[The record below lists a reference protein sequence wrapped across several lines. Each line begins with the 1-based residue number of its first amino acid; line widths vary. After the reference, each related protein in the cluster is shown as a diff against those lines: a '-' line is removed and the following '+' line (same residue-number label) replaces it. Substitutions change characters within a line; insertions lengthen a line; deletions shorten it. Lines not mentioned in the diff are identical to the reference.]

1 MRSPPTLLTAYPDG
15 TGGFV
20 KWLESLGL
28 KEFLNIY
35 PLSTLIEWGWVVPQY
50 RVIFPNEI
58 FGRLIDRYRDQSPL
72 PAGMTEY
79 VTLWDYSWAIDPED
93 TQLWF
98 LDDAFRSHDPLGAL
112 MKQFRH
118 EADNPSLPDPVDTE
132 NSGPLRPYVDYFF
145 RWQGY
150 ALVDLIRASDCIM
163 PIYQTPDIIS
173 RASGIMRI
181 AEHCQQIEATGDWPR
196 GLLTSPNRWAGREKL
211 MTALDHFRSFR
222 GALGAVHDQDSS
234 EFTRLEKKGARELG
248 IHFGFTEQSLATDI
262 KERLLPLADEWM
274 KANKKIDGR
283 THWTQQA
290 WPNLRADV
298 QLGMGWLIRLGD
310 KSFMDYVEEW
320 EKPYM
325 DNVGWAS
332 LDEVLPYEFLLH
344 QKKFAQMAPHY
355 LKAYNEVASKRMQLP
370 QAKIA
375 TLCRRL
381 QRRNSAFVGFAS
393 AFFDLHEE
401 LRYNSFDEVGLD
413 FRMLRPLDHYAMV
426 AIRAESCLR
435 EELRRLGLLDS
446 LPSQKQT
453 LAIYVESLSK
463 HRGVNAKII
472 GTFMTKRDLADLKD
486 DRENPIGRIQSLE
499 TSLSEREHKLVQAFL
514 CCTLARNY
522 FAHHDF
528 LDHELLH
535 TSRSEFLMQG
545 IILTVLTLLDTE

>member
-15 TGGFV
+15 KGGFV

-50 RVIFPNEI
+50 RVIFPNEV
-58 FGRLIDRYRDQSPL
+58 FGILIDRYRDQSSITT
-72 PAGMTEY
+72 GMTEY
-79 VTLWDYSWAIDPED
+79 ATLWDYSWAIDPED

-98 LDDAFRSHDPLGAL
+98 LDDAFRGHDPLGAL

-118 EADNPSLPDPVDTE
+118 EADNHSLPDPVDTE

-181 AEHCQQIEATGDWPR
+181 AEHCQQIETTADWPR

-248 IHFGFTEQSLATDI
+248 IHFGFTEHSLATDI
-262 KERLLPLADEWM
+262 KERLLPLAEEWM

-283 THWTQQA
+283 AHWTQQA

-298 QLGMGWLIRLGD
+298 QLAMGWLIRLGD
-310 KSFMDYVEEW
+310 KSFMDYVDEW

-325 DNVGWAS
+325 GNVGWAP

-355 LKAYNEVASKRMQLP
+355 LKGYNKVASKRMQLP
-370 QAKIA
+370 EEKIA

-453 LAIYVESLSK
+453 LAIYIENLSK
-463 HRGVNAKII
+463 HRGLNSKII

-499 TSLSEREHKLVQAFL
+499 TSLSVREHKLTQAFL

>member
-20 KWLESLGL
+20 EWLESLGL

-58 FGRLIDRYRDQSPL
+58 FGRLIDRYRDQSRIPT
-72 PAGMTEY
+72 GMTEY
-79 VTLWDYSWAIDPED
+79 ATLWDYSWAIDPED

-98 LDDAFRSHDPLGAL
+98 LDDAFRGHDPLGAL

-181 AEHCQQIEATGDWPR
+181 AEHCQQIETTADWPR

-222 GALGAVHDQDSS
+222 GALGTVHDQDSS

-248 IHFGFTEQSLATDI
+248 IHFGFTEHSLATDI

-283 THWTQQA
+283 AHWTQQA

-298 QLGMGWLIRLGD
+298 QLAMGWLIRLGD
-310 KSFMDYVEEW
+310 KSFMDYVDEW

-325 DNVGWAS
+325 GNVGWAP

-355 LKAYNEVASKRMQLP
+355 LKAYNKVASKRMQLP
-370 QAKIA
+370 QEKIA

-401 LRYNSFDEVGLD
+401 LRYNSFDEAGLD

-453 LAIYVESLSK
+453 LAIYIENLSK
-463 HRGVNAKII
+463 HRGLNSKII

-545 IILTVLTLLDTE
+545 IILAVLTLLDTE